1 MLFLHHS
8 FWALNLQ
15 QIWKV
20 REHWKMSE
28 KQSSADLQVRMM
40 EFKSGMCVDSLEM
53 LRLSH
58 WFHSYIIPYRPWP
71 CSKFVRSENSGK
83 CLRDNLPLICKIS
96 RLWSSSAEVARR
108 LSWDH
113 LSIKLHIKFYLPI
126 VNAQYIPLEQQCLHL
141 VLQIVSHKGWSQTD
155 YALGKPNISGL
166 WLKVSSWCCKK
177 GHAHWLIHV
186 QQAIQEHP

>member
-53 LRLSH
+53 LSLSH
-58 WFHSYIIPYRPWP
+58 QFHSYIIPYRSWP
-71 CSKFVRSENSGK
+71 CSKFVSSQNSAK
-83 CLRDNLPLICKIS
+83 RLRDNLPLICEIS

-113 LSIKLHIKFYLPI
+113 LSIKPHVKFIFPLSMPYL
-126 VNAQYIPLEQQCLHL
+126 QHIPLQQQCLHL
-141 VLQIVSHKGWSQTD
+141 VLHIVSHKGWSQTE
-155 YALGKPNISGL
+155 YALGNPNISGL
-166 WLKVSSWCCKK
+166 
-177 GHAHWLIHV
+177 
-186 QQAIQEHP
+186 

>member
-1 MLFLHHS
+1 
-8 FWALNLQ
+8 
-15 QIWKV
+15 
-20 REHWKMSE
+20 
-28 KQSSADLQVRMM
+28 
-40 EFKSGMCVDSLEM
+40 MCVDSLEM

-113 LSIKLHIKFYLPI
+113 LSIKLHVKFIFPLSMLNTFLSSNSVCTWYCKSFLTKVGRKQTMLLVSPIYLGCDWKSVHDVAKRDMLTDWFMFSRLFKNTHSI
-126 VNAQYIPLEQQCLHL
+126 IIWGWTCRKLL
-141 VLQIVSHKGWSQTD
+141 VQDSWRSAYMVT
-155 YALGKPNISGL
+155 GKRG
-166 WLKVSSWCCKK
+166 
-177 GHAHWLIHV
+177 
-186 QQAIQEHP
+186 